1 MRVSCPQVGPAFH
14 PLPMTWI
21 PPPPPLVGH
30 QPPPNF
36 CLQQRCS
43 GSLER
48 SAREGRL
55 LPRAR
60 IPWILI
66 KEVFWLVRETSAVVV
81 KAASD
86 FMRFFSPSF
95 WPQRGGNVAT
105 ATFVAVLC
113 YWLTRLFLRRIS
125 SELLMV
131 LFAFLSLR
139 VWGVLTPPSRV
150 FLRRRCAARGVFSR
164 SKGHREG

>member
-1 MRVSCPQVGPAFH
+1 
-14 PLPMTWI
+14 MTWI
-21 PPPPPLVGH
+21 LTPPPPHRGH

-36 CLQQRCS
+36 CLQRRCS

-105 ATFVAVLC
+105 ATFVAALLLANEIIFEEDKLGVINGSVCLPVPEGLGRADAPFPGFSPPQMC
-113 YWLTRLFLRRIS
+113 CTRGLFSQQRSQRRVR
-125 SELLMV
+125 LKTHLY
-131 LFAFLSLR
+131 R
-139 VWGVLTPPSRV
+139 VR
-150 FLRRRCAARGVFSR
+150 
-164 SKGHREG
+164 